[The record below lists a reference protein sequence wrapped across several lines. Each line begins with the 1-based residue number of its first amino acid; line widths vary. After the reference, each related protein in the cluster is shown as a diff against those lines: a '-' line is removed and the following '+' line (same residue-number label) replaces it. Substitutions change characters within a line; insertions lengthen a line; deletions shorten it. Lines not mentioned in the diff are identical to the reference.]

1 MVSMEEIV
9 NAIVANRGGL
19 WESIFF
25 DKCLYLPPLLDSAYY
40 AIVKGHIDVTIV
52 LYTVSRI
59 DFKG

>member
-1 MVSMEEIV
+1 ML
-9 NAIVANRGGL
+9 L
-19 WESIFF
+19 WLTGVVCGSQFF
-25 DKCLYLPPLLDSAYY
+25 LCLYLPPLLDSAYY

>member
-9 NAIVANRGGL
+9 NAIVANRGCL

-25 DKCLYLPPLLDSAYY
+25 VLVPSPLLDSAYY